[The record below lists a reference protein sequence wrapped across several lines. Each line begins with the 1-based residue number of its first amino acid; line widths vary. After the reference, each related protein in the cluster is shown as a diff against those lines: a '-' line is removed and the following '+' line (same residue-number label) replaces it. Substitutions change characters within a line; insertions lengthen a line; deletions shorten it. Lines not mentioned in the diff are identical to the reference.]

1 MKWSMVK
8 IQEDTNFLMKTFNYF
23 HDSCI
28 ASMQYKSGAYVDK
41 SNFYINPMS
50 TERALS
56 VIFHSRFKNGFAI

>member
-1 MKWSMVK
+1 MVK

-28 ASMQYKSGAYVDK
+28 ASMQYKIGAYVDK
-41 SNFYINPMS
+41 SNFSMNPIN
-50 TERALS
+50 TKLTLS